1 MEHRGG
7 AILGVVGVFSS
18 VVLIDAATWAPITPS
33 PCKLIAMCQCS
44 WEDSEFP
51 DQKILES
58 DLFRLF
64 RLDLDRCRGRGS
76 LTLGAGVVIA
86 STGMATVETPP
97 YINNAVSTWNALQ
110 VQADRGSFI
119 TQTDHNKKYNY
130 LK

>member
-1 MEHRGG
+1 MG
-7 AILGVVGVFSS
+7 
-18 VVLIDAATWAPITPS
+18 
-33 PCKLIAMCQCS
+33 C
-44 WEDSEFP
+44 
-51 DQKILES
+51 
-58 DLFRLF
+58 
-64 RLDLDRCRGRGS
+64 GS

-119 TQTDHNKKYNY
+119 TWTIDNNEYNY